1 MCGLCSLTTRWVC
14 SDNFSDTEFSV
25 LSFPLEP
32 KKKRFSRCFSTLHLT
47 DDISDMG
54 DSGAWVVDAA
64 TGDLYGVIVAASTV
78 MQEGY
83 LIPASEI
90 TKDIQRATGVPTVK
104 LPKRA
109 DFNHTLQ
116 YSKDVES
123 IDGLFTAG
131 AAVDYKNRHQI
142 TYDRQSR
149 TDHEPRQP
157 NAIQAS
163 HLDERQ
169 EETHSGN
176 TIASHSQISET
187 VLGKERPDT
196 PASMNNLAVVLSRQG
211 KYKEAEEMHRKVL
224 VSCESVLGKEHPDML
239 ASMNNLAEVLSRQG
253 KYKAAEEMHQQTRTL
268 REMVLGKEHPNT
280 LISMN
285 NLAEVLS
292 RQGKYKEAEEI
303 NRQVLASSERVLGK
317 EHPDMLASMNNLAE
331 VLSRQG
337 KDEEAEE
344 MHRQVLALSER
355 VLGKEHP
362 NTLTNINNLAEVLSR
377 QGKYKEA
384 EEMHRQVLA
393 SRETVLGME
402 HPDTLTSV
410 YCLAYLLHQEERY
423 EDAKV
428 LYHRAYAGYTKTL
441 GENHPTTAAC
451 SEHYSSMLREEG
463 LNIM

>member
-211 KYKEAEEMHRKVL
+211 KYKEAEEMHR
-224 VSCESVLGKEHPDML
+224 
-239 ASMNNLAEVLSRQG
+239 
-253 KYKAAEEMHQQTRTL
+253 
-268 REMVLGKEHPNT
+268 
-280 LISMN
+280 
-285 NLAEVLS
+285 
-292 RQGKYKEAEEI
+292 
-303 NRQVLASSERVLGK
+303 
-317 EHPDMLASMNNLAE
+317 
-331 VLSRQG
+331 
-337 KDEEAEE
+337 
-344 MHRQVLALSER
+344 
-355 VLGKEHP
+355 
-362 NTLTNINNLAEVLSR
+362 
-377 QGKYKEA
+377 
-384 EEMHRQVLA
+384 QVLA